1 MNAFD
6 LKAALLAKHAQHPVI
21 IHLPIALFIAS
32 LAFDFLAIWRRNS
45 ALATVAYYNLL
56 AAAVMTPVAIASGLT
71 AWQWQLEGARLKGNL
86 LLHLIFALS
95 ASGMI
100 WVLCGWR
107 VRQQGTPKQPPGR
120 VYFALALGTLVL
132 IALAGHLGG
141 ILRALRVSDPSK
153 MVGNGVRKRCTRSH
167 RQGKRSLN
175 LTCFTKHKGIVKSGA
190 PICTVK

>member
-1 MNAFD
+1 MNPFD

-21 IHLPIALFIAS
+21 IHFPIALFIAS
-32 LAFDFLAIWRRNS
+32 LAFDFLAIWRRNP

-56 AAAVMTPVAIASGLT
+56 AAAVMTPMAIASGLT

-120 VYFALALGTLVL
+120 LYFALALGTFVL

-141 ILRALRVSDPSK
+141 ILS
-153 MVGNGVRKRCTRSH
+153 GVE
-167 RQGKRSLN
+167 G
-175 LTCFTKHKGIVKSGA
+175 GA
-190 PICTVK
+190 T